1 MLCGALVLRPKRLG
15 FCQDLFDARAKTQG
29 MSQTGPALPLA
40 PMRSL
45 RFDSILVLGC
55 VALAFL
61 FGGVARANP
70 IDPLV
75 FMVLLYADIYLL
87 GSHHI
92 VAMYTRLCFDKES
105 FQENKFFLTWLPLI
119 VVCGIVFAMWM
130 AGGTTIISTVYL
142 YWQWFHYTRQ
152 SYGITRIYARKEPPQ
167 SAFDIRLQNVMLY
180 VVPLW
185 GILFISH
192 QKNLNPSMQFLMS
205 DFWAPTVPAWL
216 LTAVGYVAL
225 ATVVAWVVRLP
236 MRYLEGKLA
245 IMPTLYVISHLL
257 IFMTG
262 YYWLGRIHI
271 NLGWLVI
278 NIWHN
283 CQYILIV
290 WLYNNTR
297 FRNGLDTQHPFLS
310 RISQAEFLW
319 KYLGTCLGITLAV
332 ALCIRVFAGY
342 IAPNYLPS
350 LGVEGAWPVLVYQAL
365 NFHHYIVDG
374 YIWKVRKKEVR
385 ERLGVVDQ
393 EIEKV
398 AH

>member
-1 MLCGALVLRPKRLG
+1 
-15 FCQDLFDARAKTQG
+15 
-29 MSQTGPALPLA
+29 MSQTGPAFPMA
-40 PMRSL
+40 PIRSL
-45 RFDSILVLGC
+45 RFDLILIVGC
-55 VALAFL
+55 VILALF

-105 FQENKFFLTWLPLI
+105 AKENRFFLTGLPVI
-119 VVCGIVFAMWM
+119 VVVGIVLAMWW
-130 AGGTTIISTVYL
+130 AGGTTIITTVYL

-167 SAFDIRLQNVMLY
+167 SVFDVRLTNFMLY

-185 GILFISH
+185 GILFISRQH
-192 QKNLNPSMQFLMS
+192 NLNPQMKFLFS
-205 DFWAPTVPAWL
+205 EFWSPRVPAEL
-216 LTAVGYVAL
+216 LSAVGVIAL
-225 ATVVAWVVRLP
+225 ASVVLWVVRLP
-236 MRYLEGKLA
+236 MRYLEGRLSLL
-245 IMPTLYVISHLL
+245 PTLYVISHLL

-262 YYWLGRIHI
+262 YYWLGKIHI

-297 FRNGLDTQHPFLS
+297 FRNGIDAEHPFLS

-319 KYLGTCLGITLAV
+319 KYLGTCLGITMVV
-332 ALCIRVFAGY
+332 ALAIRFFAGY
-342 IAPNYLPS
+342 IAPNYLPT
-350 LGVEGAWPVLVYQAL
+350 LGGVEGAWPVLVYQAL
-365 NFHHYIVDG
+365 NFHHYIVDS

-393 EIEKV
+393 EIANV

>member
-1 MLCGALVLRPKRLG
+1 M
-15 FCQDLFDARAKTQG
+15 
-29 MSQTGPALPLA
+29 A

-45 RFDSILVLGC
+45 LFDWILVVGC
-55 VALAFL
+55 IALAYL
-61 FGGVARANP
+61 FGFVAYSNP
-70 IDPLV
+70 VNPYV
-75 FMVLLYADIYLL
+75 FMVLLYCDIYLL

-105 FQENKFFLTWLPLI
+105 ARENRFFLTWLPVL
-119 VVCGIVFAMWM
+119 VVLGIVGAMWW
-130 AGGTTIISTVYL
+130 AGGTVIITTVYL

-167 SAFDIRLQNVMLY
+167 AKYDVWLQNFLLY

-185 GILFISH
+185 GILYISMQH
-192 QKNLNPSMQFLMS
+192 RLNPGMKFLFS
-205 DFWAPTVPAWL
+205 DFWGVFDRLPVTTAESILSTVG
-216 LTAVGYVAL
+216 VVAMA
-225 ATVVAWVVRLP
+225 ATVLWVVRLP
-236 MRYLEGKLA
+236 MRYLDGKLA
-245 IMPTLYVISHLL
+245 LLPTLYIISHLL

-290 WLYNNTR
+290 WLYNNNR
-297 FRNGLDTQHPFLS
+297 FRSGVDEQHPFLS
-310 RISQAEFLW
+310 RISQVEYLW
-319 KYLGTCLGITLAV
+319 KYFGTCIGITLVLAIG
-332 ALCIRVFAGY
+332 IRIFAGHV
-342 IAPNYLPS
+342 APNYLPH
-350 LGVEGAWPVLVYQAL
+350 LVMEEGGGWAVLLYQAL
-365 NFHHYIVDG
+365 NFHHYIVDS

-385 ERLGVVDQ
+385 ERLGVVD
-393 EIEKV
+393 EAIEKV

>member
-1 MLCGALVLRPKRLG
+1 M
-15 FCQDLFDARAKTQG
+15 
-29 MSQTGPALPLA
+29 A
-40 PMRSL
+40 PIRGV

-55 VALAFL
+55 VVLAFL
-61 FGGVARANP
+61 FGFIAKANP
-70 IDPLV
+70 INPYV

-105 FQENKFFLTWLPLI
+105 AKENRFFLTWLPLM
-119 VVCGIVFAMWM
+119 VVLGIVAAMWW
-130 AGGTTIISTVYL
+130 AGGTEIITTVYL

-167 SAFDIRLQNVMLY
+167 TLFDTRLTNFMLY
-180 VVPLW
+180 AVPLW
-185 GILFISH
+185 GILYISRLH
-192 QKNLNPSMQFLMS
+192 NLNPNMKFLFS
-205 DFWAPTVPAWL
+205 NFWSIPVPAWL
-216 LTAVGYVAL
+216 LAGVGYVAL
-225 ATVVAWVVRLP
+225 TATVLWVVRLP
-236 MRYLEGKLA
+236 MRYVEGRLA
-245 IMPTLYVISHLL
+245 LLPTLYILSHLL

-262 YYWLGRIHI
+262 YYWLGGLIHI

-297 FRNGLDTQHPFLS
+297 FRGGLDAQHPFLS
-310 RISQAEFLW
+310 KISQAKFLW
-319 KYLGTCLGITLAV
+319 TYLGTCLGITIVLA
-332 ALCIRVFAGY
+332 LGIRLFAGY
-342 IAPNYLPS
+342 IAPNYLPDMV
-350 LGVEGAWPVLVYQAL
+350 VEGGWAVLIYQAL
-365 NFHHYIVDG
+365 NFHHYIVDS

-385 ERLGVVDQ
+385 ERLGVVD
-393 EIEKV
+393 EAIADV

>member
-1 MLCGALVLRPKRLG
+1 
-15 FCQDLFDARAKTQG
+15 
-29 MSQTGPALPLA
+29 MSQTGPAFPLS
-40 PMRSL
+40 PIRSP
-45 RFDSILVLGC
+45 RFDGILVVGC
-55 VALAFL
+55 VVLALL
-61 FGGVARANP
+61 FGAVAKANP

-105 FQENKFFLTWLPLI
+105 AKENRFFLTWLPLI
-119 VVCGIVFAMWM
+119 VVLGIVAAMWT
-130 AGGTTIISTVYL
+130 AGGTEIITTVYL

-167 SAFDIRLQNVMLY
+167 AKFDVWVQNLLLY

-185 GILFISH
+185 GILYISMQH
-192 QKNLNPSMQFLMS
+192 RLNPNMKFLFS
-205 DFWAPTVPAWL
+205 DFWGVFDRLSVGTAQSIL
-216 LTAVGYVAL
+216 SAVGVVAL
-225 ATVVAWVVRLP
+225 AVTVLWVVRLP
-236 MRYLEGKLA
+236 MRYLEGKLSVL
-245 IMPTLYVISHLL
+245 PTLYVISHLL

-290 WLYNNTR
+290 WLYNNNR
-297 FRNGLDTQHPFLS
+297 FRSGVDGRHPFLS
-310 RISQAEFLW
+310 KISQVQYLW
-319 KYLGTCLGITLAV
+319 KYFGICIGITLIVAV
-332 ALCIRVFAGY
+332 GIRIFAGHV
-342 IAPNYLPS
+342 APSYLPN
-350 LGVEGAWPVLVYQAL
+350 LVVEGGWAVLVYQAL
-365 NFHHYIVDG
+365 NFHHYIVDSF
-374 YIWKVRKKEVR
+374 IWKVRKKEVR
-385 ERLGVVDQ
+385 ERLGVVDE
-393 EIEKV
+393 EIAKV